1 VAILIGSFLIGIGVN
16 AFLIPH
22 HLLDGGIIG
31 LSLILHY
38 YFELQT
44 GLCVILLSLPLCIYA
59 WFREREYFYSSFHGL
74 MVSSFFIDLLSPLQ
88 NHFILPI
95 IFSALFGGAL
105 GGLGV
110 GLMLRYQTSTGG
122 TELLAHFLAKS
133 FSFNIGTIIFIIDGL
148 VLLSGFKVLGTH
160 SFLYSILTIL
170 SFGFITT
177 LLVKNSKKSSFF

>member
-1 VAILIGSFLIGIGVN
+1 MLIGSFLIGIGVN

-88 NHFILPI
+88 NHFTLPI

-133 FSFNIGTIIFIIDGL
+133 NSVNIGIIILIVDGL
-148 VLLSGFKVLGTH
+148 VLLSGFKVLGTQ

-170 SFGFITT
+170 SFGFITS
-177 LLVKNSKKSSFF
+177 LLVKNSPSSFF

>member
-1 VAILIGSFLIGIGVN
+1 MLIGSLLIGIGVN

-38 YFELQT
+38 YFDLQT
-44 GLCVILLSLPLCIYA
+44 GMCVILLSMPLCIYA

-74 MVSSFFIDLLSPLQ
+74 MISSFFIDLLSPLQ
-88 NHFILPI
+88 NHFQVPI

-110 GLMLRYQTSTGG
+110 GLMLRYQASTGG

-133 FSFNIGTIIFIIDGL
+133 YSFNIGIIILIVDGL
-148 VLLSGFKVLGTH
+148 VLLSGFKVLGLH
-160 SFLYSILTIL
+160 SFLFSILTIL
-170 SFGFITT
+170 SFGFITS
-177 LLVKNSKKSSFF
+177 LLVKNWKRSSFF